1 MLKVFEVGKELFLL
15 GIQYFW
21 EHKII
26 MAILIAICGFT
37 LFLVIK
43 GLRSV
48 FRSNA
53 NLLFRIVAC
62 AYIIVSVAIVMFT
75 GSACLVASDI
85 YEASPELFSTRLYI
99 LVIVLSIIGGV
110 LEAAVL
116 KANRVGPDD
125 LWEST
130 KRVIK
135 AGIVVIGSIVFIF
148 TDLEFALMG
157 FGPTIFNRTIGEWIF
172 NFYSGLAVMAIL
184 GLVQFL
190 LTWPLLPWFAVG
202 MNAIDEA

>member
-1 MLKVFEVGKELFLL
+1 MEVFEVGKELFLL
-15 GIQYFW
+15 GIQYIL

-26 MAILIAICGFT
+26 LAILIAICGFV
-37 LFLVIK
+37 LFWVIK
-43 GLRSV
+43 GLQSV
-48 FRSNA
+48 FRSNVS
-53 NLLFRIVAC
+53 LPFRIVAY
-62 AYIIVSVAIVMFT
+62 AYIIVSVAIVVFT

-116 KANRVGPDD
+116 EANHVGPDD

-135 AGIVVIGSIVFIF
+135 AGIAVIGSLIFIF
-148 TDLEFALMG
+148 TDLEFELIG
-157 FGPTIFNRTIGEWIF
+157 FGPTIFHRTIGEWIF

-190 LTWPLLPWFAVG
+190 LTWPLLPWFVAG
-202 MNAIDEA
+202 MKAIDEA

>member
-1 MLKVFEVGKELFLL
+1 
-15 GIQYFW
+15 
-21 EHKII
+21 
-26 MAILIAICGFT
+26 MAILIAICGFV
-37 LFLVIK
+37 LFWVIK
-43 GLRSV
+43 GLQSV
-48 FRSNA
+48 FRSNVS
-53 NLLFRIVAC
+53 LPFRIVAY
-62 AYIIVSVAIVMFT
+62 AYIIVSVAIVVFT

-116 KANRVGPDD
+116 EANHVGPDD

-135 AGIVVIGSIVFIF
+135 AGIAVIGSLIFIF
-148 TDLEFALMG
+148 TDLEFELIG
-157 FGPTIFNRTIGEWIF
+157 FGPTIFHRTIGEWIF

-190 LTWPLLPWFAVG
+190 LTWPLLPWFVAG
-202 MNAIDEA
+202 MKAIDEA